1 MLMQGAWVSV
11 FVYPELSESARSVRE
26 DFALALEACME
37 LCDLLPLCD
46 VYTSDRLLPPMK
58 DTTWTKTILT
68 LMSSSDCIRF
78 AN

>member
-46 VYTSDRLLPPMK
+46 VYTSDRLPPP
-58 DTTWTKTILT
+58 
-68 LMSSSDCIRF
+68 
-78 AN
+78 